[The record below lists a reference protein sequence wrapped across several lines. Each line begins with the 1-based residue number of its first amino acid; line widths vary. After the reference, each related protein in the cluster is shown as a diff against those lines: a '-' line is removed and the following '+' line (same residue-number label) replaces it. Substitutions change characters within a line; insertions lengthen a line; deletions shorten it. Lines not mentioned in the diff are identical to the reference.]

1 MPIPP
6 YPTDEL
12 ESRISDGSIDQSR
25 LAASVLELQTTVS
38 SMVMWINQQIQAK
51 TTPQPAA
58 PVSPMPT
65 STPATPEP
73 ESAGSSRDKGAGG
86 GNAKG

>member
-25 LAASVLELQTTVS
+25 LAASVLELQTTVA
-38 SMVMWINQQIQAK
+38 SMVTWINQQIQ
-51 TTPQPAA
+51 PAA
-58 PVSPMPT
+58 P
-65 STPATPEP
+65 
-73 ESAGSSRDKGAGG
+73 ESASSTKGKGASSGS